1 MVKQCMECGRD
12 YESKRSDSK
21 TCSLKCRVALSRS
34 VAKETENVTVNP
46 DSVTDSG
53 SSVTESPEIES
64 LSDTKDAKTLDFV
77 ESCEEVSITR
87 LRDLIGT
94 DLSLKD
100 IDGVLCCYGREAVVY
115 PDDKFVCRPM
125 PNNVDDIPDPDNR
138 CVYEGS
144 EGRYFVDARGF
155 SLLKGGDWQD
165 STELTDSRRG
175 RRVLVDGK
183 WRDC

>member
-1 MVKQCMECGRD
+1 MIKQCMECGRD
-12 YESKRSDSK
+12 YDAKRTTSKYCGDACK
-21 TCSLKCRVALSRS
+21 VKYNRS
-34 VAKETENVTVNP
+34 VTKDVMDSLANVTVSECAGVKVP
-46 DSVTDSG
+46 DSALPTVIKS
-53 SSVTESPEIES
+53 
-64 LSDTKDAKTLDFV
+64 AKTLDSV

-94 DLSLKD
+94 DSSLKD
-100 IDGVLCCYGREAVVY
+100 IDGVLCCYGREAVIY

-125 PNNVDDIPDPDNR
+125 PNNVDDVPDPDNR